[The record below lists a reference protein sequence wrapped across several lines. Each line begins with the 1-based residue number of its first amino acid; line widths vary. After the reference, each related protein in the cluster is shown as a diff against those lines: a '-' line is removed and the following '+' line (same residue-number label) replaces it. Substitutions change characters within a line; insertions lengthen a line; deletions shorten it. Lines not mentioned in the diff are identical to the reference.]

1 MESAIM
7 PEFDVLLTGGRVVD
21 GTGSPPFVADVGV
34 AGGRIAAL
42 GRLAGVGARRT
53 IDACGLLVSPGFVDM
68 HSHSDVQ
75 LLAFPTAE
83 AKTMQ
88 GVTTEV
94 IGQDGLSFAPVDQRT
109 MEAVREQTLAW
120 NGAHE
125 GIAWDWSSVT
135 EYLAQFDGRTSPNVA
150 YLVPH
155 GTVRLLVMGS
165 EDRPPTAAELTEMRR
180 HVREGMAEGAVG
192 LSTGL
197 SYPPAMFA
205 GTEEL
210 VALCEE
216 VAPFGGFFCPHHRSY
231 GKGALDSYAEMIEV
245 ARRARVPVHF
255 THCVMNFQGNEG
267 RARDLVAML
276 NALDPNEVEVTVDAY
291 PYTAGSTYLASLFP
305 PWMATNGTEGALA
318 ALAADDTAAKI
329 RHELEVEGTA
339 GYHFMPI
346 DWNTVVI
353 SSVASEANQRWVG
366 RRVPEIAA
374 AQGIASFEAARRLLL
389 EERLNVNTVL
399 HVGYEV
405 NLRTVIQQPYHMA
418 STDGIMT
425 GTKPHPRAWGTYARF
440 LGHYARDEGLFS
452 IAEMV
457 RKMTSLPQRR
467 LGQWDRGLVRPG
479 CWADLVAFDPAAVRD
494 TATYEDPK
502 RFPEGIPYVLVNGTL
517 VKDGGVH
524 TGATPG
530 QALRLGGGNGLATD
544 GH

>member
-1 MESAIM
+1 MEKAIM
-7 PEFDVLLTGGRVVD
+7 PEFDILLTGGRVVD
-21 GTGSPPFVADVGV
+21 GTGSPPFLADVGV
-34 AGGRIAAL
+34 AEGRIAAL
-42 GRLAGVGARRT
+42 GRLAGAGARRT
-53 IDACGLLVSPGFVDM
+53 IDARGLLVSPGFVDM
-68 HSHSDVQ
+68 HTHSDVQ
-75 LLAFPTAE
+75 LLAHPTAE
-83 AKTMQ
+83 PKVMQ

-125 GIAWDWSSVT
+125 GIAWDWSRVT
-135 EYLAQFDGRTSPNVA
+135 EYLAQFDQRTSPNVA

-165 EDRPPTAAELTEMRR
+165 EDRPPTPAELAEMRR
-180 HVREGMAEGAVG
+180 HVRQGMAEGAVG

-205 GTEEL
+205 DTEEL

-267 RARDLVAML
+267 RARELVAMFD
-276 NALDPNEVEVTVDAY
+276 ALDPDEVEVTVDAY

-305 PWMATNGTEGALA
+305 SWMATKGTEGALA
-318 ALAADDTAAKI
+318 ALAADDSAAKI
-329 RHELEVEGTA
+329 RREMQVEGTA

-346 DWNTVVI
+346 DWNTVAV
-353 SSVASEANQRWVG
+353 SAVASEANQRWVG
-366 RRVPEIAA
+366 MRVPGIAA
-374 AQGIASFEAARRLLL
+374 AQGIESFEAARRLLL
-389 EERLNVNTVL
+389 EERLNVNIIL
-399 HVGYEV
+399 HVGHEENV
-405 NLRTVIQQPYHMA
+405 RTIIQLPYHMA

-425 GTKPHPRAWGTYARF
+425 GAKPHPRAWGTYARF

-502 RFPEGIPYVLVNGTL
+502 RFPEGIPYVLVNGTI
-517 VKDGGVH
+517 VKDAGAH

-530 QALRLGGGNGLATD
+530 RALRLGGGNGLATD